1 MSTPETPEPPG
12 TPPIKDLPGGWAF
25 VGIGTTIAGCVAT
38 GVVLGLLL
46 DRWLGVAPGFLLV
59 GFVSGSIAA
68 AAAVAAQVRRF
79 L

>member
-1 MSTPETPEPPG
+1 VSTPETPQPPS

-25 VGIGTTIAGCVAT
+25 VGIGTTIGGCVAT

-46 DRWLGVAPGFLLV
+46 DGWLGTGPIFLLV
-59 GFVSGSIAA
+59 GFLLGSIAA